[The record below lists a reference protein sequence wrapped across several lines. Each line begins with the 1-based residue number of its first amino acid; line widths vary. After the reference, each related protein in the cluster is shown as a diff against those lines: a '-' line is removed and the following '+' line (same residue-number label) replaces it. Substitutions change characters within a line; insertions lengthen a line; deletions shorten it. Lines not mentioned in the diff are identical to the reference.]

1 MHVGD
6 GLRLDITN
14 MHEKSIGYSFC
25 PECKNEWPESKR
37 SQRGKGWKWPPSD
50 LPYQHTLQSVVS
62 DISMVVCEF
71 PYARHFDADM
81 Q

>member
-6 GLRLDITN
+6 RLRLDITN

-25 PECKNEWPESKR
+25 PECKNEWPEKQKESKGKRLEMAPFRLALPAHPTFCR
-37 SQRGKGWKWPPSD
+37 SD
-50 LPYQHTLQSVVS
+50 V
-62 DISMVVCEF
+62 SMVVCEF
-71 PYARHFDADM
+71 PYARRFDADM